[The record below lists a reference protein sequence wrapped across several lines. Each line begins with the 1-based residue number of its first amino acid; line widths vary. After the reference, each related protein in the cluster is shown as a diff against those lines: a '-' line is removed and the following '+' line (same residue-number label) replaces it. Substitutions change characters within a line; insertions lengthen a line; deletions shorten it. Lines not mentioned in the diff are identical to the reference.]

1 MQFNI
6 AICDDEA
13 EDAAIISNYL
23 EEYKS
28 ADVSINLFS
37 DAREL
42 IKSYTHANK
51 YDIVFLDVEMPV
63 IDGLTL
69 AKQIRLIPDY
79 DVKIIFVSS
88 YPEYMQKSFDVQAYH
103 YLEKPVSKEK
113 LDGTLERIVQEK
125 TIKNDQKV
133 VFSDKYSK
141 HYIRPDELYF
151 VDIDKL
157 SYRNVRLHFDD
168 DSILVH
174 MSIKECEKVLLPVN
188 FIYVYRSTL
197 VNLKHL
203 HIVGK
208 DCVTLDN
215 KVKLKLSRRYE
226 QPVQEAYVR
235 YNAKIISNSIG
246 GF

>member
-103 YLEKPVSKEK
+103 YLEKPVSKER
-113 LDGTLERIVQEK
+113 LDGILERIVQEK
-125 TIKNDQKV
+125 TIK
-133 VFSDKYSK
+133 
-141 HYIRPDELYF
+141 
-151 VDIDKL
+151 
-157 SYRNVRLHFDD
+157 
-168 DSILVH
+168 
-174 MSIKECEKVLLPVN
+174 
-188 FIYVYRSTL
+188 RSE
-197 VNLKHL
+197 
-203 HIVGK
+203 
-208 DCVTLDN
+208 
-215 KVKLKLSRRYE
+215 SRF
-226 QPVQEAYVR
+226 Q
-235 YNAKIISNSIG
+235 
-246 GF
+246 